1 MKRNQ
6 HAKNIASRFRE
17 LVEQAGHRLP
27 EEQYAELALLIE
39 AGIDTALIEALER
52 TAKRLD
58 KLAKDIRHSNDF
70 FD

>member
-6 HAKNIASRFRE
+6 HAKDIASRFCE

-27 EEQYAELALLIE
+27 EEHYAELALLIE
-39 AGIDTALIEALER
+39 AGIDTALIETLER

-58 KLAKDIRHSNDF
+58 KLAKDIRHSNEF